1 MLATEDGDDQDQQ
14 HTIDLRVKNLILQN
28 FNTSKSY
35 YNYAEKSNSNIK
47 QTTTYLHFLRKTRR
61 KNTNQRFKALWPAK
75 KTRQCQTLN
84 AFYQTLLVK
93 PSTLARAAEMS
104 VGARIISNTHII
116 NNQLDYRGAW
126 SCREMKEERE
136 YERYKKETSFIQQTA
151 KVKNKENLYSR
162 HNVSATYDRKLQ
174 ACEVK
179 AQFKYSCIVKSCNCR
194 KSYFRSRS
202 DASKRGRFFWK
213 DIRKSCL
220 SRSNNRAT
228 NGSFHRRSHINERLC
243 TRKKRRL
250 RRRRKRKELNIE
262 IFEDHLIN
270 KRFYEQLTTTTNLA
284 LVVTSNA
291 TEFHKSALIHSQ
303 QAQIKRS
310 PTKTTEEATIH
321 ATATHNNTPTCAS
334 TVAQLAKAS
343 CIKSIIKNH
352 LLPATASLPKKV
364 IHSHESSNKNS
375 CNNNVIGVQQHV
387 ASSNRLATIKACH
400 ASTKFEMST
409 TASSMA
415 RSSSTST
422 AHPAAL
428 AIRLPAFYAV
438 TTLRLFLT
446 TLTTLIA
453 SSTPTTFTTTK
464 YSWLFLW
471 IYVNLTARVALAG
484 YHEKRLLHDLLDPY
498 NTLERPVLNE
508 SDPLQLSFG
517 LTLMQIIDVDEKNQL
532 LVTNVW
538 LKLEWNDMN
547 LRWNTSDYGGV
558 KDLRIPPHRIWKPDV
573 LMYNSADEGFDGTY
587 QTNVVVRNNGS
598 CLYVPPGIFKSTCK
612 IDITWF
618 PFDDQRCEMKFGSW
632 TYDGFQLD
640 LQLQDETGGDISS
653 YVLNG
658 EWELLG
664 VPGKRNEIYYNCCP
678 EPYIDI
684 TFAIIIRRRTLYY
697 FFNLIIPCVLI
708 ASMALLGF
716 TLPPDSGE
724 KLSLG
729 VTILLSLT
737 VFLNMVAETMPAT
750 SDAVPLLGTYFNC
763 IMFMVASSV
772 VSTILILNY
781 HHRNADTHEMSEW
794 IRIVFLCWLPW
805 ILRMSRPGRPLILEF
820 PTTPCSD
827 TSSER
832 KHQILSDVEL
842 KERSSK
848 SLLANVLD
856 IDDDFRHNCRPMT
869 PAGTLPHN
877 PAFYRTVYGQGDD
890 GSIGPIGS
898 TRMPDAVTH
907 HTCIKSATEYELG
920 LILKEI
926 RFITDQL
933 RKEDEENDIANDWK
947 FAAMVVDRLCL
958 IIFTMFTI
966 LATIAVLL
974 SAPHIIVS

>member
-1 MLATEDGDDQDQQ
+1 MKNAQLKLSEVDDDELWLWQQ
-14 HTIDLRVKNLILQN
+14 HQQHQQQQQQLSFRLAHNRNKSKQLTQQQLKSLSTKHHSTGIGNGSN
-28 FNTSKSY
+28 NTTSG
-35 YNYAEKSNSNIK
+35 A
-47 QTTTYLHFLRKTRR
+47 TRR
-61 KNTNQRFKALWPAK
+61 RASQHVVSVSSDNGQQHVQRDS
-75 KTRQCQTLN
+75 QQ
-84 AFYQTLLVK
+84 Q
-93 PSTLARAAEMS
+93 
-104 VGARIISNTHII
+104 
-116 NNQLDYRGAW
+116 
-126 SCREMKEERE
+126 
-136 YERYKKETSFIQQTA
+136 QQTELDNNMLNQGEA
-151 KVKNKENLYSR
+151 GSNQ
-162 HNVSATYDRKLQ
+162 ATQ
-174 ACEVK
+174 
-179 AQFKYSCIVKSCNCR
+179 
-194 KSYFRSRS
+194 
-202 DASKRGRFFWK
+202 
-213 DIRKSCL
+213 
-220 SRSNNRAT
+220 T
-228 NGSFHRRSHINERLC
+228 NIRLC
-243 TRKKRRL
+243 VRKRQRL
-250 RRRRKRKELNIE
+250 RRRRKRKPTTAATATAAAAAITFSNS
-262 IFEDHLIN
+262 N
-270 KRFYEQLTTTTNLA
+270 SNQSTTTTE
-284 LVVTSNA
+284 T
-291 TEFHKSALIHSQ
+291 
-303 QAQIKRS
+303 
-310 PTKTTEEATIH
+310 
-321 ATATHNNTPTCAS
+321 ATATATTTAAS
-334 TVAQLAKAS
+334 TAATSRTTAASTTYWLARSNENSLNIFYGIWSVSVGIVLHMLLTALRLWKLQLQQQRQVATVLRVIANSITTAIISYANAIALQLHCCK
-343 CIKSIIKNH
+343 
-352 LLPATASLPKKV
+352 P
-364 IHSHESSNKNS
+364 SSNTNNS
-375 CNNNVIGVQQHV
+375 NSNSSRYS
-387 ASSNRLATIKACH
+387 SSN
-400 ASTKFEMST
+400 SNN
-409 TASSMA
+409 SSSY
-415 RSSSTST
+415 SSSTQIINGLNKHSW
-422 AHPAAL
+422 
-428 AIRLPAFYAV
+428 I
-438 TTLRLFLT
+438 FL
-446 TLTTLIA
+446 LI
-453 SSTPTTFTTTK
+453 
-464 YSWLFLW
+464 YL
-471 IYVNLTARVALAG
+471 NLSARVCLAG

-869 PAGTLPHN
+869 PGGTLPHN

-907 HTCIKSATEYELG
+907 HTCIKSSTEYELG

-933 RKEDEENDIANDWK
+933 RKDDEDNDIANDWK